1 MVYEKAKVR
10 YKKFYPRKDRR
21 VADLGM
27 KYKMWFHYSSGSSK
41 SGSRAKYYRK
51 QANQKLRR
59 YKGDVGDHGW
69 YKRFEEVW
77 YLVF

>member
-1 MVYEKAKVR
+1 MVYEKS
-10 YKKFYPRKDRR
+10 KKLYGKCYTRKDRR
-21 VADLGM
+21 VSKLGM
-27 KYKMWFHYSSGSSK
+27 RYKMWFHYGN
-41 SGSRAKYYRK
+41 GYNAKPFRK